1 VQKPA
6 NRLFLDSRKGSI
18 ILLMEEI
25 MRVFDISVPI
35 SPDLPVWPGDPA
47 VELERIANIAEGA
60 NANVSRLACGVHV
73 GTHVDAPVHFVEG
86 AASIES
92 LPLDRLLGR
101 AYVAEFG
108 EIDVIDDKTL
118 DSVNIPAE
126 VSRLLFKTQNSAFWS
141 ESPHSFHE
149 DFIAIDARGAQWLTD
164 RGVHTVGVDYLSVA
178 PFGDSVPTHT
188 ILLEAGVVIIEGL
201 NLSGV
206 DAGWYS
212 LYCLPLKLVG
222 SDGAPAR
229 AVLLQEA

>member
-1 VQKPA
+1 
-6 NRLFLDSRKGSI
+6 
-18 ILLMEEI
+18 

-108 EIDVIDDKTL
+108 EIDVIDDETL

>member
-1 VQKPA
+1 
-6 NRLFLDSRKGSI
+6 
-18 ILLMEEI
+18 MEEI

-108 EIDVIDDKTL
+108 EIDVIDDETL
-118 DSVNIPAE
+118 DSANIPAD
-126 VSRLLFKTQNSAFWS
+126 VTRLLLKTQNSAFWS

>member
-108 EIDVIDDKTL
+108 EIDVIDDETL

>member
-1 VQKPA
+1 
-6 NRLFLDSRKGSI
+6 
-18 ILLMEEI
+18 

-47 VELERIANIAEGA
+47 IELERIANIAEGA

-108 EIDVIDDKTL
+108 EIDVIDDETL

-206 DAGWYS
+206 DTGWYS